1 MDPDALDVVPLITQC
16 DELGADGESLLR
28 VDDAGVALLE
38 ALGGEK
44 VSVVAVAGMYR
55 TGKSFFLNR
64 LAGAAGAR
72 SGGFGVGETTEPCT
86 RGVWLWRSPGLRAAD
101 GSTLLLMDTEG
112 LASADQD
119 DSYDAKIFA
128 LALLLSSYFVLNV
141 VGVIDDA
148 TIERLHLVSEVT
160 KRVVVEGEPTVDDED
175 EAAVLDRSAAAL
187 AAHFPPLLVL
197 VRDFAL
203 KPTRDGQPITDAEY
217 LEDALRD
224 RGGDAGDNKKAL
236 RHARRDAIRR
246 SLRTLF
252 PAGRRACATL
262 GLYGRRSSS
271 ATPRRRRAS
280 ERKIVCGAAATGASL
295 AALARLHVASINAGA
310 APSIRAP
317 GTRPR
322 GQRAA
327 ADDAEKCYDD
337 HVASRT
343 HRTTTTP
350 RRGAPEIDDPAHGAV
365 EDRFAVY
372 EVHKDGAKKA
382 MARFDGA
389 ACDGPDRPARRKKLR
404 VALDRAGKRFRE
416 RLAEPAVALAEARG
430 AAELAD
436 ATARVEADRDAK
448 VAAAEGRAAAAD
460 ARPARAE
467 PSGRAPGRNEALAAD
482 LDACRDAK
490 RAAEDAGDGERRRAD
505 DAEALAARTLASLD
519 DAAGEIA
526 TLETAVAALE
536 ADVAAKDD
544 ALGVL
549 RRELRDA
556 AAAAESQA
564 ASPPRRRSAAD
575 ASSRAEDDASAAALR
590 HGDAL
595 EQRDEALAAA
605 AAGARARPRATQR
618 ERNRRQGGARGV
630 GDGARR
636 RDDGPRGRRGGAGA
650 ARRGGGGGRGRPRG
664 SGRHGV
670 RDAARKGGEED
681 EDDGED
687 RGRTAPRAASQPRSR
702 SVGPMA
708 APDEPEAE
716 STDDREAYK
725 SSGVSTARRD
735 LDQIPRS
742 QRLQKRQK
750 SPIGLSLVQLEE
762 IGLLDYDE
770 DERPGRT
777 APDAAPESAAPAA
790 PEPPQADDAPPT
802 SVSAPASPKRHASG
816 SREPADAPGK
826 QRTNGH
832 RSFKAS
838 SSFVAQDKRRA
849 ARPRC
854 RGGQG
859 GSAAPVRVRAA
870 PEGWA
875 APAKALGAA
884 GPSSDLDDIVEHDDD
899 DGELD
904 AFEGPHETLEPSD
917 RDSSR
922 ERPRAS
928 ELLSSDHAARF
939 YRDRGDDPDL
949 AAPVFEPD
957 GRAAPARRREPAR
970 RAPRAGDLLRRGA
983 AGPAAAHRAARGH
996 LRELVLGAAAG
1007 RTLTQIFAHFD
1018 RRVRKCFDARD
1029 LLEGLVDLG
1038 VGATLGDARAL
1049 VRRFCRDA
1057 PDDASQLA
1065 VHLGDFAVFVDDPD
1079 HDAFERDVCEAVAK
1093 RLLLLPPSAPAAPP
1107 RRPAATTRPESSQK
1121 AAARALRAAFG
1132 DEPRVSRRAF
1142 ARGLRPSGSRR
1153 SPTAASA
1160 ARRASTKHDGRC
1172 SAARFAKMV
1181 RRSPEWRENA
1191 WLRRVRLAAARE
1203 ADVACGGARAARWA
1217 SGLDEALVEA
1227 CRTLGL
1233 RVFTDADLAWIAL
1246 DALEAP
1252 LPTG

>member
-203 KPTRDGQPITDAEY
+203 KPTRDGQPITDAEGAW
-217 LEDALRD
+217 D
-224 RGGDAGDNKKAL
+224 
-236 RHARRDAIRR
+236 
-246 SLRTLF
+246 
-252 PAGRRACATL
+252 
-262 GLYGRRSSS
+262 
-271 ATPRRRRAS
+271 
-280 ERKIVCGAAATGASL
+280 AAAREVN
-295 AALARLHVASINAGA
+295 AR
-310 APSIRAP
+310 
-317 GTRPR
+317 
-322 GQRAA
+322 A

-337 HVASRT
+337 HVASKN
-343 HRTTTTP
+343 P
-350 RRGAPEIDDPAHGAV
+350 PDDDDAPARGLPEVDDPAHGAV

-382 MARFDGA
+382 MAVFDGA

-416 RLAEPAVALAEARG
+416 SLNARSDACCAALCAEAAAPTRVVASADDAAALARAWGDHAQALDRACRGPRRLRHRGRARWLIQGSRSPRSLIAEARG

-448 VAAAEGRAAAAD
+448 
-460 ARPARAE
+460 
-467 PSGRAPGRNEALAAD
+467 
-482 LDACRDAK
+482 
-490 RAAEDAGDGERRRAD
+490 
-505 DAEALAARTLASLD
+505 
-519 DAAGEIA
+519 
-526 TLETAVAALE
+526 

-556 AAAAESQA
+556 AAAAESGGIA
-564 ASPPRRRSAAD
+564 RRARPGGAD
-575 ASSRAEDDASAAALR
+575 AELARAEDDASAAALR

-595 EQRDEALAAA
+595 ERRDEALAAA
-605 AAGARARPRATQR
+605 AAGAREAALTPRSAR
-618 ERNRRQGGARGV
+618 RRQGGAR
-630 GDGARR
+630 
-636 RDDGPRGRRGGAGA
+636 
-650 ARRGGGGGRGRPRG
+650 
-664 SGRHGV
+664 
-670 RDAARKGGEED
+670 GEED

-687 RGRTAPRAASQPRSR
+687 RGRTAPRNASQPRSR

-770 DERPGRT
+770 DERPRSDD

-816 SREPADAPGK
+816 SSDDAADESAASPRDMDRRSRTVRLETRSREPADAPGK

-832 RSFKAS
+832 RSSKAS

-849 ARPRC
+849 RPRSAVPRE
-854 RGGQG
+854 RGKAGPRPQ
-859 GSAAPVRVRAA
+859 SAYPRVLR

-904 AFEGPHETLEPSD
+904 AFEGPHETLEPATAT
-917 RDSSR
+917 R
-922 ERPRAS
+922 RAS
-928 ELLSSDHAARF
+928 
-939 YRDRGDDPDL
+939 
-949 AAPVFEPD
+949 
-957 GRAAPARRREPAR
+957 
-970 RAPRAGDLLRRGA
+970 
-983 AGPAAAHRAARGH
+983 GPG
-996 LRELVLGAAAG
+996 
-1007 RTLTQIFAHFD
+1007 IFAHFD

-1093 RLLLLPPSAPAAPP
+1093 RRPP
-1107 RRPAATTRPESSQK
+1107 RV
-1121 AAARALRAAFG
+1121 LRAAFG

-1142 ARGLRPSGSRR
+1142 ARGLRAVGLEALSDGDVRR
-1153 SPTAASA
+1153 LV
-1160 ARRASTKHDGRC
+1160 ARFDTEHDGRC
-1172 SAARFAKMV
+1172 AARFAKMV

-1203 ADVACGGARAARWA
+1203 ADVACDAARRCGGRWA
-1217 SGLDEALVEA
+1217 NGLDEALVEA